1 MYAVAMFNAI
11 LSEKELRT
19 MEEYFAWRFDAVYDP
34 DRSQTVELEDETLLT
49 DESSGNITLG

>member
-1 MYAVAMFNAI
+1 MYAVAMFNAV

-19 MEEYFAWRFDAVYDP
+19 MEEYFAWRFDYVFDP